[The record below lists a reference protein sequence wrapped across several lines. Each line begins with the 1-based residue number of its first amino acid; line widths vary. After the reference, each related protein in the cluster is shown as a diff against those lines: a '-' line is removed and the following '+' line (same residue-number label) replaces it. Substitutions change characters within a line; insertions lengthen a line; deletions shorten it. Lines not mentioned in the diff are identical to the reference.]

1 MLIPFLSNTNILNN
15 IDLFIPIITSF
26 IIAPHGMTDLIH
38 AEENNKQKQVHLT
51 YISCL
56 ISGLFLN
63 NANSQIFDAL
73 FLIVSI
79 IHFSHDLP
87 FKNRLIQILLSSIFV
102 LDLEKIDFSFFI
114 YYMIFI
120 HVPNHYNRFEK
131 LLKKYKKKSFTYIFG
146 TGLLIFILF
155 QNNPNIVE
163 QKLVLDI
170 SKCIIVGHI
179 IYEELYAKEK
189 FNHFQI

>member
-1 MLIPFLSNTNILNN
+1 MLYIQFLT
-15 IDLFIPIITSF
+15 
-26 IIAPHGMTDLIH
+26 GVQ
-38 AEENNKQKQVHLT
+38 EENNKQKQVHLT

-120 HVPNHYNRFEK
+120 HVGVRIPTLALTN
-131 LLKKYKKKSFTYIFG
+131 
-146 TGLLIFILF
+146 GLT
-155 QNNPNIVE
+155 
-163 QKLVLDI
+163 D
-170 SKCIIVGHI
+170 
-179 IYEELYAKEK
+179 
-189 FNHFQI
+189 